1 MSRIFVDTW
10 AWYALAD
17 AQDRDHELAQLA
29 VEDIIERKAELVTTN
44 FVLDEATTLIRYK
57 LGHSAALKF
66 RSTIRQLLQD
76 ELLSIY
82 RISEAQ
88 EIAAGDLFER
98 YADQDL
104 SFTDCTSFV
113 VMQELELSE
122 AFTSDHHFLI
132 LGFTLVP

>member
-29 VEDIIERKAELVTTN
+29 VEDIIERKVELVTTN

-57 LGHSAALKF
+57 LGHPAALKF
-66 RSTIRQLLQD
+66 RATIRQLSQN

-88 EIAAGDLFER
+88 ELAAGDLFER

-113 VMQELELSE
+113 VMQELDLNE
-122 AFTSDHHFLI
+122 AFTSDHHFRI